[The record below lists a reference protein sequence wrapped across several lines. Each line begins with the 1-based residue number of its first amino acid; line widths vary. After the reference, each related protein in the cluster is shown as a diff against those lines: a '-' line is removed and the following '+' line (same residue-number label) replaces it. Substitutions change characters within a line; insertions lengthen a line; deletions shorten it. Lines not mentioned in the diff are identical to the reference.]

1 MSPPPVAPSRGQL
14 VANWLM
20 DRKWFTCLVI
30 VAPTLLFAW
39 SIPSI
44 EIYSRFSDLLPAKH
58 EFVINYQ
65 RMRDTFGGANLVA
78 MSLEVVD
85 PATDV
90 FTAGTLQK
98 IRYLTEQVD
107 LIRGANHYQ
116 IASLAH
122 PKIRRVRTDETGLIR
137 SDPVLPRVLP
147 TAPADLKRLR
157 EEAFNNDI
165 VYGTY
170 LSEDGRA
177 ALITAGFDEDRLDYR
192 EIHTRLQALKREVE
206 ADGTT
211 RLYSAGEPVL
221 KGWIYHHAHELSRI
235 FGVTFA
241 TMVLLLWLHFRSVSG
256 VAVPLLGTAL
266 SAIWGLGFIGQMG
279 FNLDPLMLVVPI
291 LISARTAS
299 HCVQMMERYYDEIR
313 LGREREAAVR
323 VSMGELLVPASIA
336 IFTDAAGL
344 LVLAV
349 SSIPSIAK
357 MGYFCAV
364 WSASNL
370 VTVAVLVPL
379 LMSVLPPPR
388 LVQRERRAPLPS
400 RAMHRFGRALIGRC
414 GTRVTLTATL
424 ALAGWSL
431 YHGWAPPIGDSRPGS
446 PILFPDSEH
455 NVAAAH
461 ISSRFAGVN
470 QLAIYVETAREHDI
484 KRPDVIALME
494 ALARHMADTPA
505 FGGTRDIPQ
514 LVRAINR
521 LYHYD
526 DPRWALLPAT
536 QNGIGNTLFM
546 YEAGAAVPGVILEY
560 MDLKGTRAN
569 FVVYYKDATGRTLT
583 AAARAAREFIDT
595 HELPGVT
602 ISLGG
607 GIVGTTV
614 AANEEVAASDL
625 TMMALII
632 ALVVLSVMLAY
643 ESVLAGVLIFL
654 VLGLA
659 VMLNRA
665 FMAVHDIGLNVN
677 TLPVTSVGVGLGV
690 DYVIYML
697 DRIREEVRHRTL
709 DDAILTAMRT
719 TGAAVLFTAM
729 MVIAG
734 IVYWIPGSSLRFNS
748 EMALLLCMLMTTNML
763 GALSIVPMLVRLWR
777 PAFVLKASV
786 DAAGLVPGARRTPP
800 LLVRDDE

>member
-1 MSPPPVAPSRGQL
+1 
-14 VANWLM
+14 M
-20 DRKWFTCLVI
+20 DRKWLTFLI
-30 VAPTLLFAW
+30 VAVPTVLLAW

-44 EIYSRFSDLLPAKH
+44 EIYSRFTDLLPAKH
-58 EFVINYQ
+58 EFVINYE
-65 RMRDTFGGANLVA
+65 RMKDTFGGANLVA

-85 PATDV
+85 PAADV
-90 FTAGTLQK
+90 FTTGTLRK
-98 IRYLTEQVD
+98 LRYLTEQVD
-107 LIRGANHYQ
+107 LIHGANHYQ
-116 IASLAH
+116 VASLAH
-122 PKIRRVRTDETGLIR
+122 PKIRRVRTDETGLIH
-137 SDPVLPRVLP
+137 SDPVLPRELP
-147 TAPADLKRLR
+147 TAAAALKRLR

-170 LSEDGRA
+170 LSTDGRA
-177 ALITAGFDEDRLDYR
+177 ALIVAGFDEDRLDYR
-192 EIHTRLQALKREVE
+192 EIHARLQALKREVE

-211 RLYSAGEPVL
+211 RLYIAGEPVL
-221 KGWIYHHAHELSRI
+221 KGWIYHHAHELRHI
-235 FGVTFA
+235 FGVTLA
-241 TMVLLLWLHFRSVSG
+241 TMVLLLWLHFRSLSG
-256 VAVPLLGTAL
+256 VAVPMLGTAL
-266 SAIWGLGFIGQMG
+266 SAAWGLGFIGRMG

-299 HCVQMMERYYDEIR
+299 HCVQMMERYFDEIR
-313 LGREREAAVR
+313 LGRDREAAVR

-349 SSIPSIAK
+349 SSIPAIAK

-370 VTVAVLVPL
+370 LTVAVLVPL
-379 LMSVLPPPR
+379 VMSVLPTPR
-388 LVQRERRAPLPS
+388 LATAARAAPLPA
-400 RAMHRFGRALIGRC
+400 RAMHRLGLALAGPRA
-414 GTRVTLTATL
+414 TRATL
-424 ALAGWSL
+424 FATLLLAGWSL

-461 ISSRFAGVN
+461 IARRFAGVN
-470 QLAIYVETAREHDI
+470 QLAIYFETEREHGI
-484 KRPDVIALME
+484 KRPEVVALME
-494 ALARHMADTPA
+494 ALARHMAQTPS

-526 DPRWALLPAT
+526 DPRWALLPPT

-569 FVVYYKDATGRTLT
+569 FVVFYKDATGRTL
-583 AAARAAREFIDT
+583 AEAARAAREFIAT
-595 HELPGVT
+595 HRVPGVT
-602 ISLGG
+602 MSLAG

-625 TMMALII
+625 RMTGLIV
-632 ALVVLSVMLAY
+632 ALVMLSVVLAY
-643 ESVLAGVLIFL
+643 ESLLAGALVFV

-659 VMLNRA
+659 VMINRA
-665 FMAVHDIGLNVN
+665 FMALHGIGLNVN

-690 DYVIYML
+690 DYAIYML
-697 DRIREEVRHRTL
+697 DRIREEVKHRTL
-709 DDAILTAMRT
+709 DDAIVVAMRT
-719 TGAAVLFTAM
+719 TGAAVLLTAL
-729 MVIAG
+729 MVVAG

-748 EMALLLCMLMTTNML
+748 EMALLLCMLLTTNML
-763 GALSIVPMLVRLWR
+763 GAVTLIPVLVRVLQ
-777 PAFVLKASV
+777 PAFIL
-786 DAAGLVPGARRTPP
+786 GARIDTARTGADRA
-800 LLVRDDE
+800 RDDPWPLAPGED